1 MNLPKLKMEKNA
13 SSHPKNLLTLMDP
26 ASEDD
31 PSFFNK
37 LDFHHLLRVERM
49 RTERSKKPF
58 LLLLLDIS
66 RLIETSQDIKVVD
79 KVKEALKPSLREI
92 DMRGW
97 YNNNRIIGV
106 LLTEIEHIDEAF
118 IDTIIHKIYNR
129 FLERL
134 NPSWI
139 KRINISYHVFPE
151 TKQGLLADEPF
162 NIKLYPDLVR
172 KDFSRKLSLFIK
184 NNLFD
189 TVGSAIA
196 LLLFSPL
203 FLIIALAIKA
213 TSPGPVFFR
222 QERVGLNGKTFLFY
236 KFRSMTKDNDPLKHK
251 EYISRFINQQN
262 TAAVEPGIFKLTNDS
277 RITPV
282 GCFIRKTSL
291 DELPQFINVLKGD
304 MSLVGPRPPIAYECD
319 LYDIWHRRRLLAAKP
334 GITGLWQVMGRSRTT
349 FDDMVRLDL
358 KYLREW
364 SLWLDLKIIL
374 MTPKAVISGHG
385 AL

>member
-1 MNLPKLKMEKNA
+1 MEKNA
-13 SSHPKNLLTLMDP
+13 SSRPKNLLTLMDP
-26 ASEDD
+26 VRAAD

-66 RLIETSQDIKVVD
+66 RLIETSQDEKAVN

-106 LLTEIEHIDEAF
+106 LLTEIEQIDEAF
-118 IDTIIHKIYNR
+118 IDTMIHKIFNR
-129 FLERL
+129 FHERL
-134 NPSWI
+134 NPNWI
-139 KRINISYHVFPE
+139 KKIDISYHVFPE

-162 NIKLYPDLVR
+162 NIKLYPDLVK
-172 KDFSRKLSLFIK
+172 KDFNRKISLFIK

-189 TVGSAIA
+189 TLGSVLG

-236 KFRSMTKDNDPLKHK
+236 KFRSMTENNDPCTHK
-251 EYISRFINQQN
+251 EYISRFINQQ
-262 TAAVEPGIFKLTNDS
+262 
-277 RITPV
+277 
-282 GCFIRKTSL
+282 IRRQS
-291 DELPQFINVLKGD
+291 NRGY
-304 MSLVGPRPPIAYECD
+304 SN
-319 LYDIWHRRRLLAAKP
+319 
-334 GITGLWQVMGRSRTT
+334 
-349 FDDMVRLDL
+349 
-358 KYLREW
+358 
-364 SLWLDLKIIL
+364 
-374 MTPKAVISGHG
+374 
-385 AL
+385 